1 MSSATTTETE
11 VAPGANGAWNKRQV
25 RPGLRPLAS
34 GVALAAGR
42 WRQHWFLLLLIAL
55 GMVASIMIVC
65 ALPLLSETMTT
76 AGLHQVLRATPTSSE
91 MTVTGSVGGLSTAIT
106 QEAYQSINP
115 AMHQLL
121 GSYLAK
127 TLRAEVQTPQFSILS
142 PPPLNPGD
150 LGIYATSIAQA
161 APHITLIK
169 GRLPSPTSSDV
180 EIAITPETA
189 SLLGLHIGSVITLNW
204 YIRQQP
210 NSPTGGSVR
219 FPMHVVGIISVSDSD
234 PFWHGYNFLPV
245 PTGPN
250 SPADHYLVLAD
261 EQNLL
266 AATDQIAASN
276 HTDGVFFLKQVQL
289 TWYYYLDPG
298 KITINQLNDLIRRL
312 AATQDYMETNFSN
325 PSGLYVPPA
334 YLGLVSISG
343 AVFHSTGGPSSLE
356 KFRSQFAVARLP
368 VNILAL
374 QLLALILF
382 FVGMMAAVLVDRQA
396 DAIAQLRSR
405 GASRSHIFGAFLTQS
420 VGLSLLALIAGLPLA
435 VVTAYLIAR
444 QLLPADEQDALTVI
458 SQDPRQALLSVVG
471 YALAAALIT
480 IIVMMFSLMRASRL
494 DVWATSQQ
502 SAAARRPLWQRLN
515 LDLVAIAIA
524 LIGYGLSV
532 YLSDVQNLLDAQTQQ
547 LIAGPLSLLAPVFL
561 LLAAVLV
568 FLRLFPF
575 LLYAC
580 ASLAQRGRGAAPT
593 LALAQMAR
601 TPRQSL
607 RIILLL
613 ALTIAFALFSLVF
626 AATQSQRAAAIA
638 TYQTGADFSG
648 EIPDSADKFPLPQ
661 EIALYRHIPGV
672 TAASV
677 GYEESDQ
684 SASNGSGQPMQMLAV
699 DPATFAQTALWPTQD
714 QGITPDPNALLKELA
729 ARRSSAIQSGTV
741 PAIVDATTWN
751 AFNLHIGLTFSL
763 YNIEQPGVGIRYVVI
778 GEVPHIPSLNST
790 VAGGVLTDYQALAAV
805 EAKEALFIVPNH
817 VWLRV
822 QSNAAALAHVRGAIN
837 SLHLRLDNIYDRYAL
852 TESLRGDPAF
862 LNLLGMLMIGVTAAL
877 LLALAGNLL
886 TSWLSVRRR
895 LTGFTVLRAVGATSQ
910 QISGVLLWEQGMIYA
925 TGLLL
930 GLASGLLLA
939 LTAIPA
945 LVSSLLPISAILN
958 NLSSSD
964 WHTLQQ
970 SIPFQFVLPP
980 SLIIAALALVGIC
993 IVSLALMVRLVL
1005 HPSMGQTLRVDENQS
1020 SEYVTR
1026 EDAVLV
1032 RSLPRRAASR
1042 GNAASTRP
1050 STVTLALWQLRRVWL
1065 LWLIEGLGVLA
1076 AIAIVCTVPLLSTI
1090 TATAELHDAL
1100 TATPTTSDLT
1110 LAAATQGLSTRDLNS
1125 VQRQLDPL
1133 VRRQV
1138 GSYLSADTPFFIQT
1152 SGLKLLSPFDKQDE
1166 VRLTATSMEQ
1176 AAPYVSMVQG
1186 RLPQSTTGG
1195 EIEALLTTATAQRLH
1210 VGVGSRLVLRGD
1222 FFTSPQEMY
1231 GGSHPATA
1239 MLAVRIVGLFT
1250 LTAANAAFWHGE
1262 TFQPTS
1268 VGQSISYPLLMPAS
1282 SFLAALD
1289 AIATGARSDTVF
1301 SPETFQLTWHYVLD
1315 APRIAVNR
1323 LDDLAYRLAALQST
1337 IANKY
1342 SNVQNQ
1348 VDASGILPAPYLV
1361 QVSFYN
1367 PVPGSYDILNTLD
1380 QYRNRSAVVSV
1391 PIVVLA
1397 LQILGLILFFVGLL
1411 ANLVVDWQGDNI
1423 AILRSRGASNG
1434 QVFAALLAQSL
1445 SLGLLALILGPL
1457 LAAFIVSLIAENLPG
1472 AAGQGL
1478 LPLNIGSLAQ
1488 AALSVGWYA
1497 LGMLLAVIV
1506 MTLLLLR
1513 RASSRNFV
1521 SIRQEATR
1529 TTQRPFWLRL
1539 NLDLIAALLA
1549 LVGYA
1554 LSIYLTSVS
1563 NLFDARTQALVSTP
1577 VALVAPLFL
1586 LIAAL
1591 LLFLRLFPTLLGLG
1605 ERLAIRGRG
1614 SIAMLAL
1621 AQIARAP
1628 RQALRMTLLLALA
1641 IAFALFTLSFSA
1653 SQAQHISAI
1662 ATYEAGADFSG
1673 DLPVTARHLTVA
1685 GETALYRR
1693 IAGVTSA
1700 TVGFSSTGT
1709 TSGTPSVPMQIR
1721 AVDAA
1726 TFAQTAIWTP
1736 QDSSQSLSSL
1746 MNTLIAAEKRGVG
1759 NGFVPVIIDAAT
1771 ASLLNLTPGSTFTIT
1786 VSGLSYSTL
1795 NCYVVAQVHHIPGI
1809 NDSAETGNIPFG
1821 STYSPPGGVLMD
1833 YTSYAHYYAV
1843 GALSSQSQVDP
1854 YLPINHVWL
1863 RAANNAA
1870 ALAQIRTALATPAL
1884 RLANLY
1890 DRQQLIDTMGSDPLS
1905 FGLILLL
1912 AVGAV
1917 TTLLLTLVGDL
1928 LASWL
1933 NVRARLTGFAVL
1945 RSLGATP
1952 IQVTGVLL
1960 WEQGII
1966 YIVACLIGILFGLV
1980 LTLTVVP
1987 ALTFTSAPVGGILS
2001 SVSIDEFY
2009 VIQHII
2015 PTQIVIPPTLALAF
2029 VALVILCAMALY
2041 LMARTVL
2048 HPSTSQTLRLN
2059 ED

>member
-11 VAPGANGAWNKRQV
+11 VAPRTDGAWRKRRL
-25 RPGLRPLAS
+25 RPGLRPMAS

-76 AGLHQVLRATPTSSE
+76 AGLHEVLRATPTSSE
-91 MTVTGSVGGLSTAIT
+91 MTVTGSVGGLSTSIT
-106 QEAYQSINP
+106 QQAYQSINP

-127 TLRAEVQTPQFSILS
+127 ALRAEVQTPQFSILS
-142 PPPLNPGD
+142 PTPLNPGD

-161 APHITLIK
+161 APHITLIQ

-189 SLLGLHIGSVITLNW
+189 SVMGLHVGSVVTLNW
-204 YIRQQP
+204 YIRLQP
-210 NSPTGGSVR
+210 NSPTGSSYH
-219 FPMHVVGIISVSDSD
+219 FSMHVVGIISVSDSD

-266 AATDQIAASN
+266 AAVDQVAASN
-276 HTDGVFFLKQVQL
+276 HADGVFFLKQVQL
-289 TWYYYLDPG
+289 TWYYYLDPAR
-298 KITINQLNDLIRRL
+298 ITINQLDDLIHRL
-312 AATQDYMETNFSN
+312 AAAQDYMETNFSN
-325 PSGLYVPPA
+325 PTGLYVPPA

-343 AVFHSTGGPSSLE
+343 TVFHSTSGPSSLE

-396 DAIAQLRSR
+396 DGIAQLRSR
-405 GASRSHIFGAFLTQS
+405 GASRSHVFGAFLTQS
-420 VGLSLLALIAGLPLA
+420 AGLSLLALVAGLPLA

-444 QLLPADEQDALTVI
+444 QLLPADEQDALAVI

-480 IIVMMFSLMRASRL
+480 IIVMMFSLVRASRL
-494 DVWATSQQ
+494 DVWTTSQQ
-502 SAAARRPLWQRLN
+502 SAAARKPLWQRLN

-532 YLSDVQNLLDAQTQQ
+532 YLSNVQGLLDAQTQQ
-547 LIAGPLSLLAPVFL
+547 LIVGPLSLLAPVFL

-580 ASLAQRGRGAAPT
+580 ATLAQRGRGAAPM

-613 ALTIAFALFSLVF
+613 ALTIAFAFFSLVF
-626 AATQSQRAAAIA
+626 TATQSQRAAEIA

-648 EIPDSADKFPLPQ
+648 EIPDSADKFPLSQ
-661 EIALYRHIPGV
+661 EIALYQHIPGV
-672 TAASV
+672 TSASV
-677 GYEESDQ
+677 GYEENDQ
-684 SASNGSGQPMQMLAV
+684 SASNGSGQLIQMLAV
-699 DPATFAQTALWPTQD
+699 DPVTFARTALWPSQD
-714 QGITPDPNALLKELA
+714 QGITPTPETLLKELA
-729 ARRSSAIQSGTV
+729 ARSAIQSGTV
-741 PAIVDATTWN
+741 PAIVDATTWS
-751 AFNLHIGLTFSL
+751 AFNLHIGSTFSL
-763 YNIEQPGVGIRYVVI
+763 YNIEQPGVGIRYIVI

-790 VAGGVLTDYQALAAV
+790 VAGGVLTDYQALSAI
-805 EAKEALFIVPNH
+805 EAKDALFIAPNH
-817 VWLRV
+817 VWLRT

-862 LNLLGMLMIGVTAAL
+862 LNLLGILMIGVTAAL

-895 LTGFTVLRAVGATSQ
+895 LIGFTVLRAVGATPR
-910 QISGVLLWEQGMIYA
+910 QISGVLLWEQGMLYA
-925 TGLLL
+925 AGLLL
-930 GLASGLLLA
+930 GLAFGVLLA

-945 LVSSLLPISAILN
+945 LVDGLLPISAILN

-980 SLIIAALALVGIC
+980 SLSVAALALVGIC
-993 IVSLALMVRLVL
+993 IVSLALMARVVL
-1005 HPSMGQTLRVDENQS
+1005 RPSMGQALRVDENQS
-1020 SEYVTR
+1020 NEYITR

-1100 TATPTTSDLT
+1100 SATPTTSELT

-1138 GSYLSADTPFFIQT
+1138 GGYLSADTPFFIQT
-1152 SGLKLLSPFDKQDE
+1152 TGLKLLSPLDKRDE

-1176 AAPYVSMVQG
+1176 AAPYLSMVQG
-1186 RLPQSTTGG
+1186 RLPQSTGGG
-1195 EIEALLTTATAQRLH
+1195 EIEALLTTVTAQRLH

-1231 GGSHPATA
+1231 GGTHPATVT
-1239 MLAVRIVGLFT
+1239 LTVRIVGLFT

-1289 AIATGARSDTVF
+1289 AIAVGAHSDTVF
-1301 SPETFQLTWHYVLD
+1301 SPETFQLTWHYALD
-1315 APRIAVNR
+1315 VPHIAVNQ
-1323 LDDLAYRLAALQST
+1323 LDDLSYRLAALQAT

-1348 VDASGILPAPYLV
+1348 VDASGLLPAPYLV
-1361 QVSFYN
+1361 QVSLYN
-1367 PVPGSYDILNTLD
+1367 PTPASYDILNTLD

-1423 AILRSRGASNG
+1423 AILRSRGASNR
-1434 QVFAALLAQSL
+1434 QVFAALLVQSL
-1445 SLGLLALILGPL
+1445 SLGLFALIVGPL
-1457 LAAFIVSLIAENLPG
+1457 LAAFIVALIARNLSG

-1478 LPLNIGSLAQ
+1478 LPLDIGSLAQ

-1497 LGMLLAVIV
+1497 VGMLLAVIIMAV
-1506 MTLLLLR
+1506 LLLR

-1521 SIRQEATR
+1521 SIRQEAAR

-1554 LSIYLTSVS
+1554 LSVYLTSVS

-1653 SQAQHISAI
+1653 SQMQHISAI

-1673 DLPVTARHLTVA
+1673 DLPVTARHLTVT
-1685 GETALYRR
+1685 GETALYRH
-1693 IAGVTSA
+1693 ISGVASA

-1736 QDSSQSLSSL
+1736 QDSPQSLSSL
-1746 MNTLIAAEKRGVG
+1746 MNKLISVEKTGVG

-1786 VSGLSYSTL
+1786 VNGVPYSTL
-1795 NCYVVAQVHHIPGI
+1795 NCYVVAQVQHIPGI
-1809 NDSAETGNIPFG
+1809 NDSADVGSIPVG
-1821 STYSPPGGVLMD
+1821 SAYSPPGGVLMD
-1833 YTSYAHYYAV
+1833 YTSYAHYYAI
-1843 GALSSQSQVDP
+1843 GALSSQPQVDP

-1870 ALAQIRTALATPAL
+1870 APAQIRAALATPAL

-1912 AVGAV
+1912 GVGAV

-1945 RSLGATP
+1945 RALGAAPT
-1952 IQVTGVLL
+1952 QVTGVLL

-1966 YIVACLIGILFGLV
+1966 YIVACLTGILFGLV
-1980 LTLTVVP
+1980 LTLTAVP
-1987 ALTFTSAPVGGILS
+1987 ALTFTSAPAGGILS

-2029 VALVILCAMALY
+2029 VALLLLCAIALY
-2041 LMARTVL
+2041 MMARTVL
-2048 HPSTSQTLRLN
+2048 HPSTSQTLRVN